1 MTMNRSEVVFP
12 FAAIAGQE
20 KVKKALILNAVNPA
34 VGGVLISGEK
44 GTAKSTLVRGLAD
57 VIRESVVNLPLNIT
71 EDRLI
76 GTIDIETAISRGK
89 KAVDCCV
96 LQKANGNILYVDEVN
111 LLSEHIVNCLLEVSS
126 SGVNKIEREGLSF
139 SHEAKFILIGTMNP
153 EEGYLRPQ
161 FIDQFGLYVESIGS
175 RDIQERKEIIK
186 RRLKYEEDP
195 IGFIEDWQKENHRI
209 RDEIADAREIIKDVV
224 VDEELMYF
232 AADIAK
238 GGNCSGH
245 RAEISIVETAKAI
258 AAFDR
263 RKNVIS
269 DDIEEAAGYSLPH
282 RMREIPNVNES
293 RRDPNNNDKDTN
305 RDETQNNA
313 STNNSKTDDIRNRD
327 IENDDI
333 SQRDN
338 TNDDFMNKRDND
350 LTDEQIG
357 DNSKKNDKSNESSN
371 EPHSQEKIEQPLYND
386 KIIPLEIKSTNNVK
400 KIKGTGKRTKV
411 KNDSQKGR
419 YIKYSIP
426 KGKVSSIAF
435 DATLRA
441 ALPYQKFRN
450 NDKVSIVID
459 RSDIREKIRER
470 RTGSTILFVVDASG
484 SMGTKQRM
492 RAVKSVIISMLNDA
506 YQKRDKVGMIA
517 FRKDKAEVLLPITK
531 SVDMAEKRLKN
542 IPTGGKTPLASGLY
556 TAYELLKSYKVKEPD
571 TEPLMVLVTDGKANV
586 SLNKGKPIDDALH
599 MAGMIR
605 NEGIQTMVIDTEN
618 GFIQLGLGKKLS
630 DEINGEYYKL
640 EDIRAKELKSIVNHR
655 G

>member
-1 MTMNRSEVVFP
+1 MKRSEVIFP

-34 VGGVLISGEK
+34 IGGVLISGEK
-44 GTAKSTLVRGLAD
+44 GTAKSTLVRGLAG
-57 VIRESVVNLPLNIT
+57 VIRESVVDLPLNIT

-89 KAVDCCV
+89 KAVDCGV
-96 LQKANGNILYVDEVN
+96 LHKANGNILYVDEVN

-126 SGVNKIEREGLSF
+126 SGINKIEREGFSF
-139 SHEAKFILIGTMNP
+139 SHESKFILIGTMNP

-161 FIDQFGLYVESIGS
+161 FIDRFGLYVKSRGS
-175 RDIQERKEIIK
+175 RDIGERKEIIK
-186 RRLKYEEDP
+186 RRMEYEEDP
-195 IGFIEDWQKENHRI
+195 IRFIEDWEKENHRI
-209 RDEIADAREIIKDVV
+209 RDEIAIAREIIRDVV

-232 AADIAK
+232 AADIAR

-258 AAFDR
+258 AALDM
-263 RKNVIS
+263 RKNVIG
-269 DDIEEAAGYSLPH
+269 DDIEEAASYSLPH
-282 RMREIPNVNES
+282 RMREITNVNES
-293 RRDPNNNDKDTN
+293 SKKLNNNDMDTN
-305 RDETQNNA
+305 KDETQNNT
-313 STNNSKTDDIRNRD
+313 SSNTNKNETDDIRNRD
-327 IENDDI
+327 IKNDDI

-338 TNDDFMNKRDND
+338 TNDDFINKKDND
-350 LTDEQIG
+350 FTCDEQIG
-357 DNSKKNDKSNESSN
+357 DNSKKNDKSNELSN
-371 EPHSQEKIEQPLYND
+371 KSNSQEKIEHPLYND
-386 KIIPLEIKSTNNVK
+386 KIIPLEIKSTNNAK

-411 KNDSQKGR
+411 KNDSLKGR

-426 KGKVSSIAF
+426 KGKVNSIAF
-435 DATLRA
+435 DATFRA

-459 RSDIREKIRER
+459 KSDIREKIRER

-492 RAVKSVIISMLNDA
+492 RAVKSAIISMLNDA

-517 FRKDKAEVLLPITK
+517 FRKNKAEVLLQITK
-531 SVDMAEKRLKN
+531 SVDMADKRLKN

-556 TAYELLKSYKVKEPD
+556 AAYELLKSYKVKEPD
-571 TEPLMVLVTDGKANV
+571 MEPLIVLVTDGKANV
-586 SLNKGKPIDDALH
+586 SLNNGKPIDDALH
-599 MAGMIR
+599 MAGIIR
-605 NEGIQTMVIDTEN
+605 NEGIQTMVIDTES

-640 EDIRAKELKSIVNHR
+640 EDLRAKELTSIVK